1 MKKRRFSEE
10 HILELLR
17 ELQGGAEFEAVCLR
31 EGVTAQTVERWKG
44 IYHRRLIDTAPD
56 ARPSRS
62 QRTRDAN
69 QANKFGVV
77 LVGLN
82 TTQLDRLTLPEELR
96 EAIDVCK
103 ELKKSGRG
111 RQQRLVGKLLREGDW
126 QQIRLRLEGV
136 SDPSG
141 RD

>member
-17 ELQGGAEFEAVCLR
+17 ELQGGADFEAICLR
-31 EGVTAQTVERWKG
+31 EGVTTQTIERWKG

-69 QANKFGVV
+69 QANKLGVV
-77 LVGLN
+77 LVGLKAS
-82 TTQLDRLTLPEELR
+82 QLDRLALPTELR
-96 EAIDVCK
+96 EAIDLCK
-103 ELKKSGRG
+103 GLKKSGRG
-111 RQQRLVGKLLREGDW
+111 RQQRLVGKLLREEDW
-126 QQIRLRLEGV
+126 QQIQSRLEGV
-136 SDPSG
+136 SDP
-141 RD
+141 